1 MANKKLS
8 GGGIAS
14 NKRREVSVRTGKP
27 ETNRIIPAGVSQLG
41 AMRGDHSTERRQPS
55 ANPLV
60 QLRDGKML
68 QVDAGNR
75 RAVECP
81 QGPGGGREVLRAG
94 YQALSGKPVP
104 GEVNRAPDPP
114 ATGSRGRKII

>member
-1 MANKKLS
+1 MA
-8 GGGIAS
+8 
-14 NKRREVSVRTGKP
+14 
-27 ETNRIIPAGVSQLG
+27 
-41 AMRGDHSTERRQPS
+41 
-55 ANPLV
+55 
-60 QLRDGKML
+60 

-114 ATGSRGRKII
+114 ATRTVGRDILSGYGKERSR